1 MHRASCYHVVMYI
14 DRVPN
19 RNSPPAILL
28 RESYREGHRV
38 RKRTL
43 ANLSALPE
51 HAIHAVERSLK
62 GERLVST
69 EDAFEIVRS
78 LPHGHVAAVVGTM
91 NRLGLPELLSTK
103 RHRNRQLVL
112 AMIAARILDPS
123 SKLATAQRLGSG
135 TLSSSLGQ
143 VLEVQGADADDLYG
157 ALDWLCRGQTRIEKK
172 LADRHLREGDRV
184 LWDATKLPF
193 ESLTCELAA
202 FGRPDARRKSQRQV
216 LFGLMATAEG
226 IPVAVEVFAGNT
238 GDPNTVGPALDR
250 VQKRFGLNKVIMV
263 GDRGMITDAQ
273 IKQELRPRGVG
284 WITSLRAPTIRKLSK
299 GGGPLQLSLFDE
311 QDLAEVTHP
320 DFPDERF
327 VACRNPLLAEDR
339 RRTRQALLAATEKK
353 LAQVRARTQR
363 VRSPLRGAK
372 EIGVEVGKVLGA
384 SKVAKHFRYEITEDA
399 FTFERDP
406 ASIEAEAAL
415 DGIYVIR
422 TSVPAEVLEA
432 EKVVQA
438 YKDLSAVEQSFRVMK
453 TSALQVGPIRHRLE
467 AAGAGARLPLHAG
480 PLRTLA
486 HGEGAGPHAPDRP
499 RPRGRSS
506 PTHLRRGSG
515 RALRSRGAEGPK
527 PKDGGWTARPEL
539 RDASGGPPHSHQE
552 SDPHRGHRGYLSP
565 IQPPDPPPRKR
576 LRLARR
582 RLSDVASTPYL
593 TNQRNVAQPRHKSL
607 DRLRGNF
614 RLS

>member
-157 ALDWLCRGQTRIEKK
+157 ALDWLCRGQARIEKK

-193 ESLTCELAA
+193 ESRTCELAA

-250 VQKRFGLNKVIMV
+250 IQKRFGLNKVIMV

-273 IKQELRPRGVG
+273 IKQELRPRGVD

-299 GGGPLQLSLFDE
+299 EGGPLQLSLFDE

-467 AAGAGARLPLHAG
+467 ARVRAHVFLCMLARYVRWHMERALAPMLLTDHDPEGARARRTSVVAPAERSEAG
-480 PLRTLA
+480 EQKARSQRTEDGQPARSFETLLADLRTLTKNQIRI
-486 HGEGAGPHAPDRP
+486 EGTEATFHRYSRP
-499 RPRGRSS
+499 TP
-506 PTHLRRGSG
+506 L
-515 RALRSRGAEGPK
+515 
-527 PKDGGWTARPEL
+527 
-539 RDASGGPPHSHQE
+539 QE
-552 SDPHRGHRGYLSP
+552 SAFHL
-565 IQPPDPPPRKR
+565 
-576 LRLARR
+576 L
-582 RLSDVASTPYL
+582 DVIY
-593 TNQRNVAQPRHKSL
+593 RM
-607 DRLRGNF
+607 
-614 RLS
+614 